1 MTMVDYLASANLP
14 SWPIDAHLHRNGLC
28 SSNCTRLE
36 DIASPD
42 HVACIAHL
50 RSLNPR
56 HLANILAKH
65 TPCAT

>member
-1 MTMVDYLASANLP
+1 MTLIDYCDREGLAH
-14 SWPIDAHLHRNGLC
+14 WPIYAHLHRHGHC

-42 HVACIAHL
+42 HAACIAHL

-65 TPCAT
+65 TK